1 MSEQVAKK
9 FVEALGR
16 LETERDLET
25 IVALFAEDCEV
36 GNVVSPEKFRGRD
49 GAREF
54 WGAKYRDTFGE
65 VSSTFRNVFATADRA
80 ALEWATEGASQ
91 DGAPVNYEGV
101 SILETRGEE
110 ITRFCAYFDAGSL
123 GRQILH
129 KTQGQG

>member
-16 LETERDLET
+16 LEEERDLET

-36 GNVVSPEKFRGRD
+36 GNVVSPEKFRGRE

-65 VSSTFRNVFATADRA
+65 VSSAFRNIFATADRA
-80 ALEWATEGASQ
+80 AMEWRTEGTSQ
-91 DGAPVNYEGV
+91 DGSPVNYEGV
-101 SILETRGEE
+101 SIIEINGDR

-129 KTQGQG
+129 KAQGQG